1 MLDFLQQ
8 YSGALTFL
16 ATLLLV
22 ALTAFYAYW
31 TKGILAATANQASL
45 SLSPVIGI
53 EVKSITIGPIFG
65 SQRRRNMS
73 IEIEL
78 SNVGNAPAIEL
89 LVDAEIKLRYSTVKG
104 ENVIPARFEP
114 DMISFL
120 KQGEQVSGVRVS
132 PCFGNTFITHFFD
145 DVREAERLN
154 LHRIE
159 TDPTQESFNTSRLR
173 VIVYYRN
180 SLGQQFRSHYEVEIC
195 FWHLNG
201 TKPFPS
207 DNETCEVDMSYIPR
221 PVFHAGPTTVSEAEL
236 DIKNRNAKRGLS
248 GW

>member
-1 MLDFLQQ
+1 MMLDFLQQ

-31 TKGILAATANQASL
+31 TKGILSATANQARL

-53 EVKSITIGPIFG
+53 VVKSITIGEVFG
-65 SQRRRNMS
+65 PKRRNMNV
-73 IEIEL
+73 EIEL

-89 LVDAEIKLRYSTVKG
+89 LVDAEVTLRHSSVKG
-104 ENVIPARFEP
+104 KKVIPARFEP
-114 DMISFL
+114 SMISFL
-120 KQGEQVSGVRVS
+120 RQGEQISERGVSL
-132 PCFGNTFITHFFD
+132 CFGNTFITHFFD
-145 DVREAERLN
+145 DVREAHRLN

-173 VIVYYRN
+173 VIAYYRN
-180 SLGQQFRSHYEVEIC
+180 SLGQQFRSYYEVEIC

-201 TKPFPS
+201 TKPFPA
-207 DNETCEVDMSYIPR
+207 DNETCEVDMSNIPR
-221 PVFHAGPTTVSEAEL
+221 PVFHAEPIAASDVDLEIRS
-236 DIKNRNAKRGLS
+236 RNAKRELS